1 MNRVGGAFFYSLI
14 STIDIVLSILYFLI
28 LAWVILSWILFFM
41 ARSQV
46 RWRWRGLFGALE
58 AINEFLSRALSP
70 VLAPIRKLLPPWKT
84 GGIDWSPLVL
94 LLIIYF
100 LRTFMRMALV

>member
-14 STIDIVLSILYFLI
+14 STIDIILSILYFLI
-28 LAWVILSWILFFM
+28 LVWVILSWVLFFM
-41 ARSQV
+41 SRSQV
-46 RWRWRGLFGALE
+46 RWRWRGLFVALE

-100 LRTFMRMALV
+100 LRTFMRMAFV